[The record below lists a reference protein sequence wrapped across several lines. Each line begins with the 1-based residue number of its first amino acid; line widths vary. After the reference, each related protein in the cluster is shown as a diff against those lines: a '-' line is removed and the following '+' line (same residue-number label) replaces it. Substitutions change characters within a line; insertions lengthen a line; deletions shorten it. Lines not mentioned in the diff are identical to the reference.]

1 MKIKKLGILLGIHF
15 LFLFSLILTAYGV
28 DNVPRISTEQ
38 LKNTIDDPGLVLLD
52 VRTEKD
58 WEKSDR
64 KIVRAIRVDPDDVKS
79 WAGNY
84 SKNKKI
90 VLYCA

>member
-1 MKIKKLGILLGIHF
+1 MTHF
-15 LFLFSLILTAYGV
+15 LFFFALILTAYGV

-38 LKNTIDDPGLVLLD
+38 LNNTIDDLGLVLLD
-52 VRTEKD
+52 VRTKKD

-64 KIVRAIRVDPDDVKS
+64 KIVGAIRVDPDDVES
-79 WAGNY
+79 WAGIY